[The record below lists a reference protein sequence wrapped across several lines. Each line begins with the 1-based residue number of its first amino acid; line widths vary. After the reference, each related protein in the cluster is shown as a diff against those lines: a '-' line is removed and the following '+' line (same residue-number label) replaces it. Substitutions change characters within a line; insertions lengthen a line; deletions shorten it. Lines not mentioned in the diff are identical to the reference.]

1 MARNKSAVFTLSDVT
16 DDFIKVLGVDFEAR
30 ELTLRE
36 SETLRNALEDDE
48 VRNSAIRQGEMVY
61 DFLVSRYKTEQ
72 DKEIFDKE
80 FFLDHIKLPDLGK
93 LVSYFMTGEVTRK
106 NQKTK
111 KEKVIHLI
119 IQMCLFFLVI
129 IMRGLHLKKLAI

>member
-16 DDFIKVLGVDFEAR
+16 DDFIKVLGVEFEAR

-48 VRNSAIRQGEMVY
+48 VRNSAIKQGEMVY

-106 NQKTK
+106 N
-111 KEKVIHLI
+111 
-119 IQMCLFFLVI
+119 
-129 IMRGLHLKKLAI
+129 